1 MTSARSDKGETPAI
15 SLRLD
20 GVNYAYPVVDAT
32 QSLKKDIFNSVI
44 AKTRVG
50 GRIAQSGDAN
60 RKPPRKQKVVIQAL
74 DDININ
80 LGPGDRLGILG
91 ANGAG
96 KSTLLRMMAGL
107 LPPTT
112 GTMKVQGRLIPLLQ
126 QGVGIQGEFTG
137 RQNIELPL
145 RLLGATDAEVARA
158 KREIPDLI
166 ELGSFLDLPVRT
178 YSDGMRAR
186 LSFGISTFLKGDILL
201 LDEWIGTGDAEFI
214 ARAHDHL
221 HHYLA
226 DTGILVL
233 ATHGMDL
240 IEANCTQAIVMDSG
254 RIIAAGKPADMVK
267 VHMDRMGRRV
277 PNVRADTRAPHTA
290 HKS

>member
-1 MTSARSDKGETPAI
+1 MMLDRADKIDASDDEAAHIETPVRV
-15 SLRLD
+15 RLEN
-20 GVNYAYPVVDAT
+20 VSYAYPVVDAT
-32 QSLKKDIFNSVI
+32 QSLKKDLFNAVI

-50 GRIAQSGDAN
+50 GQISSDPTV
-60 RKPPRKQKVVIQAL
+60 RKGGKSRVMVKAL
-74 DDININ
+74 DGINID

-96 KSTLLRMMAGL
+96 KSTLLRMIAGL
-107 LPPTT
+107 LPTSS
-112 GTMKVQGRLIPLLQ
+112 GALSVKGRLIPLLQ
-126 QGVGIQGEFTG
+126 QGVGIQPEFTG

-145 RLLGATDAEVARA
+145 RLLGATDDEVARA
-158 KREIPDLI
+158 KRDIPDLI

-214 ARAHDHL
+214 AKAHEHL
-221 HHYLA
+221 HHYLS

-240 IEANCTQAIVMDSG
+240 IQANCTQAIVMDSG
-254 RIIAAGKPADMVK
+254 RIIAAGAPDEMVAF
-267 VHMDRMGRRV
+267 HLARMGRDH
-277 PNVRADTRAPHTA
+277 ASPHVV
-290 HKS
+290 S

>member
-1 MTSARSDKGETPAI
+1 MSDV
-15 SLRLD
+15 S
-20 GVNYAYPVVDAT
+20 YAYPVVDAT
-32 QSLKKDIFNSVI
+32 QSLKKDIFNAVI
-44 AKTRVG
+44 SKTRVG
-50 GRIAQSGDAN
+50 GHIAQDPRASTSQKN
-60 RKPPRKQKVVIQAL
+60 RIVIKAL
-74 DDININ
+74 DGITIK
-80 LGPGDRLGILG
+80 LSPGDRLGILG

-112 GTMKVQGRLIPLLQ
+112 GTMTVKGRLIPLLQ
-126 QGVGIQGEFTG
+126 QGVGIQPEFTG

-145 RLLGATDAEVARA
+145 RLLGATDEEVARA
-158 KREIPDLI
+158 KQDIPDLI

-221 HHYLA
+221 HHYLS

-240 IEANCTQAIVMDSG
+240 ITANCTQAIVMDSG
-254 RIIAAGKPADMVK
+254 RIIASGAPADMVDL
-267 VHMDRMGRRV
+267 HLERMGQAGAGTGSGSRTSHGTMSR
-277 PNVRADTRAPHTA
+277 PIR
-290 HKS
+290 S

>member
-1 MTSARSDKGETPAI
+1 MLERTDRYSRAASAI
-15 SLRLD
+15 SDHNIGLILNA
-20 GVNYAYPVVDAT
+20 VSYAYPVVDAT
-32 QSLKKDIFNSVI
+32 QSLKKDLFNAVI
-44 AKTRVG
+44 SKTRVG
-50 GRIAQSGDAN
+50 GHIASGS
-60 RKPPRKQKVVIQAL
+60 KQVMVKAL
-74 DDININ
+74 DDISID
-80 LGPGDRLGILG
+80 LKPGDRLGILG
-91 ANGAG
+91 PNGAG

-107 LPPTT
+107 LPPTS
-112 GTMKVQGRLIPLLQ
+112 GTLSTRGRLIPLLQ
-126 QGVGIQGEFTG
+126 QGVGIQPEFTG

-158 KREIPDLI
+158 KSEIPDLI

-254 RIIAAGKPADMVK
+254 RIIATGAPDEMIRI
-267 VHMDRMGRRV
+267 HLDRMGRS
-277 PNVRADTRAPHTA
+277 TPHPQSNRLRSG
-290 HKS
+290 KPQ